1 MANEKNLKRG
11 NPPTQIRSGREAVEN
26 GKKGGIASGK
36 SRRRKKTMKEVGNV
50 LLRMQVC
57 DSKTRKSLEAQGIAE
72 DDMDN
77 ITALMASMI
86 VRAQQGN
93 VRAAEFIRDTI
104 GESPAEKM
112 HAKDN
117 RLKREEFE
125 YQKERDAGATNE
137 IEDLDELEADIYGGK
152 DNQPESEEK
161 EDDSV

>member
-1 MANEKNLKRG
+1 MANEKNLIPNNKRT
-11 NPPTQIRSGREAVEN
+11 PSELREMT
-26 GKKGGIASGK
+26 KKGGIESGK
-36 SRRRKKTMKEVGNV
+36 SRRRKKTMKEVGNM
-50 LLRMQVC
+50 LLQMQVC
-57 DSKTRKSLEAQGIAE
+57 DSRARKSLKAQGIAE

-77 ITALMASMI
+77 ITMMMASMI

-161 EDDSV
+161 EDNSV

>member
-1 MANEKNLKRG
+1 MANEKNLKNG
-11 NPPTQIRSGREAVEN
+11 QSTQFRSGEEAVEN

-36 SRRRKKTMKEVGNV
+36 SRRRKKTMKAVGNA
-50 LLRMQVC
+50 LLQMAVENPSMRLFME
-57 DSKTRKSLEAQGIAE
+57 KQGIAE

-77 ITALMASMI
+77 ITMMMASMI